1 MQLIAQV
8 YTCRDSPNDICVG
21 PRSPGRLVRRFA
33 KLAIHY
39 VEAQLEGRFREFDL
53 SFTQWIALKVIEN
66 GVVSNAGEM
75 ARELD
80 ITTGATTRLL
90 DTLEEHGLLSRDRT
104 SGDRRVVNLNLTDAG
119 LEVTHALMSD
129 VVGAWSDIFAGIDQ
143 AEADAFLA
151 TLGKLFD
158 RAERLV
164 DGKELVA

>member
-1 MQLIAQV
+1 MP
-8 YTCRDSPNDICVG
+8 RFPNDICVG
-21 PRSPGRLVRRFA
+21 PRSPARLVRRLA
-33 KLAIHY
+33 KLASHY
-39 VEAQLEGRFREFDL
+39 VEMRLEGRFRELDL
-53 SFTQWIALKVIEN
+53 SFTQWIALKVVEN

-104 SGDRRVVNLNLTDAG
+104 SGDRRVVNLNLTAAG
-119 LEVTHALMSD
+119 HEVTHALTAD
-129 VVGAWSDIFAGIDQ
+129 VVGAWSDIFEVIDQ

>member
-1 MQLIAQV
+1 MP
-8 YTCRDSPNDICVG
+8 RFSNDICVG

-33 KLAIHY
+33 RLAIRY
-39 VEAQLEGRFREFDL
+39 VETRLEGRFRELDL

-90 DTLEEHGLLSRDRT
+90 DTLEAHGLLSRDRT
-104 SGDRRVVNLNLTDAG
+104 SDDRRVVNLNLTDAG
-119 LEVTHALMSD
+119 NEVAHALMAD
-129 VVGAWSDIFAGIDQ
+129 VVGAWSDIFGGIDQ

-158 RAERLV
+158 RAEQLV
-164 DGKELVA
+164 DDKALIP

>member
-1 MQLIAQV
+1 MP
-8 YTCRDSPNDICVG
+8 RFPNDICVG

-119 LEVTHALMSD
+119 HEVTHALMAD
-129 VVGAWSDIFAGIDQ
+129 VVGAWNDIFEVIDQ
-143 AEADAFLA
+143 AEAEAFLA